1 MAKYF
6 SFFPKTPYTLND
18 KGSLDLVTNLTTS
31 FSFDDNIKNNTILYY
46 QYDIADDESPD
57 IVSAKIYGSSEK
69 HWIILKLNDIY
80 SVKDQW
86 PLSSSDLYEYIDSK
100 YQENA
105 NTELSQSGY
114 EWADTNIHSYY
125 MIETKLF
132 PSDPTVKDI
141 QTITID
147 SSTYANVITGT
158 TEVTL
163 TDNSTMQI
171 VISKDYKTYVDYEK
185 DLNEQKRTI
194 KMLKPDLITDFE
206 KEFER
211 VIGNE

>member
-6 SFFPKTPYTLND
+6 SFFPKTPYTLKDN
-18 KGSLDLVTNLTTS
+18 GSLDFITNLTTS

-46 QYDIADDESPD
+46 EYDIADDESPD

-80 SVKDQW
+80 SIKDQW
-86 PLSSSDLYEYIDSK
+86 PLSNSDLYEHIDLK

-105 NTELSQSGY
+105 NTEISQSGY

-125 MIETKLF
+125 MNETKLF
-132 PSDPTVKDI
+132 PSDPSIKETETI
-141 QTITID
+141 QID
-147 SSTYANVITGT
+147 SSTYANVMTGT

-163 TDNSTMQI
+163 TDNSIMQI
-171 VISKDYKTYVDYEK
+171 VITKTYKTYVDYEK

-194 KMLKPDLITDFE
+194 KILKPNLVTDFE

-211 VIGNE
+211 VISNE